1 MGVKFENFIKTFT
14 TKIKEIKNYEL
25 IVTIL
30 VMAII
35 ISIYISSLKPI
46 DKPKDNQDD
55 GHKSNIEEESQEDGT
70 QEERLEKKLSAIKGA
85 GKVEVMITYASSKEI
100 VTAMNTTQSNVT
112 TEEQDSGGGARKT
125 IQSDTNNQAVT
136 MNESDGTKPLVI
148 KEVEPEIKG
157 VIVIAEGAYDINVK
171 IELLRAVQTVLGV
184 SPNKVEVFVMD
195 ENHGKE

>member
-1 MGVKFENFIKTFT
+1 MGLDNFVKTFS
-14 TKIKEIKNYEL
+14 TKIKGIKNYEL

-30 VMAII
+30 VMAVI
-35 ISIYISSLKPI
+35 ISIYVSSLKPVDRLEEDSEAIYKPTI
-46 DKPKDNQDD
+46 DED
-55 GHKSNIEEESQEDGT
+55 SREEGT

-125 IQSDTNNQAVT
+125 TQNDINNQAVT
-136 MNESDGTKPLVI
+136 MSESDGTKPLVI
-148 KEVEPEIKG
+148 KEVEPEVKG

-171 IELLRAVQTVLGV
+171 IELLNAVQTVLGV
-184 SPNKVEVFVMD
+184 NPSKVEVFVMD
-195 ENHGKE
+195 ENYEEE